1 MSNNPNNQHTLDLMI
16 DCNFWEMV
24 DRRESRIASILDL
37 PPKWFYNTE
46 YFNDLL
52 MVELKPTMNVYDV
65 FDETNAAIGE
75 DWLWA
80 NNKFYFV
87 RESDAL
93 WFTLRWR

>member
-24 DRRESRIASILDL
+24 DRRESRMASILGR
-37 PPKWFYNTE
+37 PPGWFYETE

-52 MVELKPTMNVYDV
+52 MVELKPAMNVYDV

-75 DWLWA
+75 DWLWSS
-80 NNKFYFV
+80 NKFYFV